1 MTQNQTKERG
11 QPMNGDDLMKEM
23 ILLLNELAE
32 AKVQSEEVLEDLQ
45 RAKNI
50 ILAFLH
56 ADIQDPNAQEA
67 IVMAREFLT
76 SNRRG
81 LEAGESL

>member
-1 MTQNQTKERG
+1 
-11 QPMNGDDLMKEM
+11 MNGDDLMKEI
-23 ILLLNELAE
+23 ILLLNEVASI
-32 AKVQSEEVLEDLQ
+32 KVQSEEVQEDLQ
-45 RAKNI
+45 RAKSI
-50 ILAFLH
+50 ILTFLH

-67 IVMAREFLT
+67 ISMAREFLT